1 MAAGV
6 EEAGFELSEDVEL
19 ELAPL
24 ESPDDLLS
32 LLSLLSL
39 DEAVELSPSFL
50 GPPLP
55 GLFEP
60 PLA

>member
-32 LLSLLSL
+32 LLSL